1 MLEWIMDRR
10 YFIKSSTIAG
20 TAIAIVP
27 ISMLLQEKIQNSTQD
42 FIEYSSEKI
51 NVLNDYA
58 MGAIL
63 LSLASLAMY
72 AYTLEL
78 IYVVL
83 FLFLIITAGIII

>member
-1 MLEWIMDRR
+1 
-10 YFIKSSTIAG
+10 
-20 TAIAIVP
+20 
-27 ISMLLQEKIQNSTQD
+27 MLLHEKIQNSTQD

-63 LSLASLAMY
+63 PSLVSLAMY

>member
-1 MLEWIMDRR
+1 MDRR

-27 ISMLLQEKIQNSTQD
+27 ISMLIHEKIQNSTQD
-42 FIEYSSEKI
+42 FIEYSSEKV

-63 LSLASLAMY
+63 PSLASLAMH

-78 IYVVL
+78 IYIVL
-83 FLFLIITAGIII
+83 FLFLVITAGIII

>member
-1 MLEWIMDRR
+1 MDRR

-63 LSLASLAMY
+63 PSLASLALY

>member
-1 MLEWIMDRR
+1 MDRR

-63 LSLASLAMY
+63 PSLASLAMY

-83 FLFLIITAGIII
+83 FLLLIIAAGIII

>member
-1 MLEWIMDRR
+1 MDRR
-10 YFIKSSTIAG
+10 YFIKSTTIAG

-27 ISMLLQEKIQNSTQD
+27 TSMLLVEKIQNSTQD

-51 NVLNDYA
+51 NILNDYA
-58 MGAIL
+58 MGAIIP
-63 LSLASLAMY
+63 SIASLAIY

-83 FLFLIITAGIII
+83 FLFLIIATGVII

>member
-1 MLEWIMDRR
+1 MDRR

-63 LSLASLAMY
+63 PSLASLAMY

>member
-1 MLEWIMDRR
+1 MLEWLMDRR
-10 YFIKSSTIAG
+10 YFIKSTTIAG

-27 ISMLLQEKIQNSTQD
+27 TSMLLVEKIQNSTQD

-51 NVLNDYA
+51 NILNDYA
-58 MGAIL
+58 MGAIIP
-63 LSLASLAMY
+63 SIASLAIY

-83 FLFLIITAGIII
+83 FLFLIIATGVII